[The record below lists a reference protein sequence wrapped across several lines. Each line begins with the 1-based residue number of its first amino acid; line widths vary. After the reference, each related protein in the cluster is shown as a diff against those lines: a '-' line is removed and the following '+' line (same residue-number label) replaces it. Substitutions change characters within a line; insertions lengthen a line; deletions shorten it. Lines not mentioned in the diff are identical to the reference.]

1 MARARIGGVMAALLM
16 AGCATRPAMV
26 PEDTATTRNTNVD
39 QRMLMPEGGQ
49 EGAAK
54 IERYTLAPSE
64 VFRMP
69 EPTEAGNPE
78 LPSDSPRQTLAPTT
92 VCARVVLDA
101 QGGVQRAELLDDRAD
116 CAAGAQ
122 TDNADLVQAMLGKVR
137 QWRFVPAAVC
147 HFSADQPPA
156 DPQRCDGA
164 QSVEPVPV
172 TLLYAFTFEVEQG
185 RVHVERGG
193 MGGQ

>member
-1 MARARIGGVMAALLM
+1 MRARLISCVAIALVVS
-16 AGCATRPAMV
+16 GCATHPVAES
-26 PEDTATTRNTNVD
+26 PDTTTRNTNVD
-39 QRMLMPEGGQ
+39 QRMLMPEGDG
-49 EGAAK
+49 GVSGK
-54 IERYTLAPSE
+54 VERYTLAPTE

-69 EPTEAGNPE
+69 DPIEADNPA
-78 LPSDSPRQTLAPTT
+78 LPEDSPRQTLAPTT
-92 VCARVVLDA
+92 VCARVIVNA
-101 QGGVQRAELLDDRAD
+101 EGGVQRSELLDDRVE

-122 TDNADLVQAMLGKVR
+122 AGNADLVQAMLAKVQ

-147 HFSADQPPA
+147 HFAADKPPA
-156 DPQRCDGA
+156 DNQSCDGA
-164 QSVEPVPV
+164 QSVELVPV

>member
-1 MARARIGGVMAALLM
+1 MPRACICVMVALLV
-16 AGCATRPAMV
+16 AGCATRTPAMQ
-26 PEDTATTRNTNVD
+26 EDTATTRNTNVD

-49 EGAAK
+49 EGEAK
-54 IERYTLAPSE
+54 IKRYTLAPSE

-69 EPTEAGNPE
+69 EPTAAGNPE
-78 LPSDSPRQTLAPTT
+78 LPPDSPRQTLAPTT

-122 TDNADLVQAMLGKVR
+122 PDNADLVQAMLGKVR